1 MELGNYLLNISLVH
15 QNETVEMVFIPICL
29 ELFNI
34 MMLFAG
40 MCLMYLGIEISHPVY
55 GLLFSNLIVT
65 TISSLINVL
74 VFPFIKTIQ
83 YNALVNGNN
92 SACLNL
98 HCSCW
103 CILSVLRYLYII
115 HKQWLDKTFPKPF
128 YLLLLSILGVL
139 ALFLPGTITISAL
152 AVIHLQWPTVSL
164 MKMPLVDKLMFLALL
179 FGNYTILLSISC
191 FFYVMILRKRGQ
203 FGHNHVHVENIPIQD
218 INNPINSI
226 IEQNLSVVDDDSS
239 ISNSRAANEISI
251 IMTNNV
257 QALMIE
263 SNDIEFKKQMAE
275 IDSAIKS
282 LKTNLILTSA
292 VSISFISATVISN
305 TIGSIV
311 YIFLKGLFLILITVS
326 NFKKVQDLLKLFYK
340 NLVEWLSKKK
350 ENIKCCH

>member
-1 MELGNYLLNISLVH
+1 
-15 QNETVEMVFIPICL
+15 
-29 ELFNI
+29 
-34 MMLFAG
+34 
-40 MCLMYLGIEISHPVY
+40 
-55 GLLFSNLIVT
+55 
-65 TISSLINVL
+65 
-74 VFPFIKTIQ
+74 
-83 YNALVNGNN
+83 
-92 SACLNL
+92 
-98 HCSCW
+98 
-103 CILSVLRYLYII
+103 
-115 HKQWLDKTFPKPF
+115 
-128 YLLLLSILGVL
+128 
-139 ALFLPGTITISAL
+139 
-152 AVIHLQWPTVSL
+152 
-164 MKMPLVDKLMFLALL
+164 
-179 FGNYTILLSISC
+179 
-191 FFYVMILRKRGQ
+191 
-203 FGHNHVHVENIPIQD
+203 
-218 INNPINSI
+218 
-226 IEQNLSVVDDDSS
+226 VDDDSS

-257 QALMIE
+257 QALMIG

>member
-1 MELGNYLLNISLVH
+1 
-15 QNETVEMVFIPICL
+15 
-29 ELFNI
+29 
-34 MMLFAG
+34 
-40 MCLMYLGIEISHPVY
+40 
-55 GLLFSNLIVT
+55 
-65 TISSLINVL
+65 
-74 VFPFIKTIQ
+74 
-83 YNALVNGNN
+83 
-92 SACLNL
+92 
-98 HCSCW
+98 
-103 CILSVLRYLYII
+103 
-115 HKQWLDKTFPKPF
+115 
-128 YLLLLSILGVL
+128 
-139 ALFLPGTITISAL
+139 
-152 AVIHLQWPTVSL
+152 
-164 MKMPLVDKLMFLALL
+164 
-179 FGNYTILLSISC
+179 
-191 FFYVMILRKRGQ
+191 MILRKRGQ

-257 QALMIE
+257 QALMIG